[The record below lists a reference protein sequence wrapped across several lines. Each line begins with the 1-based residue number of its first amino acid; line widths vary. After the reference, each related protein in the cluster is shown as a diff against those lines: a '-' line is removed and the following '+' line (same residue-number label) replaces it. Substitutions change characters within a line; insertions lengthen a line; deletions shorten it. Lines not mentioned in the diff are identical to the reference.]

1 MIYRAPLPGLCLEIG
16 LYYIYSDCVLLQA
29 WAMQVLFYAAGKEN
43 NLSALKLTVFIMGA
57 LRLVNGHHV
66 VLQAVMY

>member
-1 MIYRAPLPGLCLEIG
+1 M
-16 LYYIYSDCVLLQA
+16 LLQA

-43 NLSALKLTVFIMGA
+43 ILSALKLTQFIMGA
-57 LRLVNGHHV
+57 LRLVNGRDV

>member
-1 MIYRAPLPGLCLEIG
+1 
-16 LYYIYSDCVLLQA
+16 
-29 WAMQVLFYAAGKEN
+29 MQVLFYAAGKEN